1 MSDEAKTVFTL
12 DHETIRKMVRAY
24 GPKIGLLAKRGDLL
38 SKKMVAVWSYLH
50 DHPTDSRADL
60 EMRAVFSD
68 WMKQHLEVTARKEL
82 GRKHGYLV
90 EGEDPSGATKILTL
104 Q

>member
-1 MSDEAKTVFTL
+1 MTDATTIFTL
-12 DHETIRKMVRAY
+12 DHETIRRMVRAY
-24 GPKIGLLAKRGDLL
+24 APKIGLLAKRGDLL
-38 SKKMVAVWSYLH
+38 SKKMVAVWTYLH
-50 DHPTDSRADL
+50 DHPTDARADL

-68 WMKQHLEVTARKEL
+68 WMKQHLEETSRKEL

-90 EGEDPSGATKILTL
+90 EGEDPNAERKIVTL